1 LLLGIKLV
9 ALIVSGQAGSMLT
22 YFSIPDFIRLG
33 LALII
38 SSALMI
44 VPRLAGYPTFTPP
57 RRVLLVDLLCSTAC
71 FCTFRMAL
79 RLYRER
85 IMMGKKFGGRRA
97 EKIAIVGVG
106 DAGASLAH
114 DLLNTSGR
122 GLNPVVFLDDD
133 ESKHGKLVHDVRV
146 AGPAKMVIACSTGFE
161 IENQSGTRG
170 PRSMSERHAGEQ
182 RPYDTGSRFV

>member
-1 LLLGIKLV
+1 
-9 ALIVSGQAGSMLT
+9 MLT

-97 EKIAIVGVG
+97 ENIAIVGVG
-106 DAGASLAH
+106 DAGASLAPCFGSSQPQR
-114 DLLNTSGR
+114 TR
-122 GLNPVVFLDDD
+122 PA
-133 ESKHGKLVHDVRV
+133 VRKSWLIQF
-146 AGPAKMVIACSTGFE
+146 PTF
-161 IENQSGTRG
+161 R
-170 PRSMSERHAGEQ
+170 R
-182 RPYDTGSRFV
+182 